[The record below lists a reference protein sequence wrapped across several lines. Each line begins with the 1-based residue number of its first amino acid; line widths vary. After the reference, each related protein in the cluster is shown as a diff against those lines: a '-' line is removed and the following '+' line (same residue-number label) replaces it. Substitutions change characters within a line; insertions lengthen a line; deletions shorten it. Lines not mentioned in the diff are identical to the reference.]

1 MTRIVYKTCMPAPDK
16 PSGKLL
22 VRQGERIFD
31 ESGRDILELADEG
44 GYSVSKVAEDL
55 GMTVREF
62 EGALERCV
70 GIRPKELFRNHRAV
84 TARRLIQEDMDL
96 KEISERLGFR
106 HYSHFASEMKGFYG
120 IPPVQ
125 LQSVVKSRCSGVGS
139 N

>member
-1 MTRIVYKTCMPAPDK
+1 MSSVNK
-16 PSGKLL
+16 PSSNLL
-22 VRQGERIFD
+22 VRKGEGIFD
-31 ESGRDILELADEG
+31 DLGRDILVLADKG
-44 GYSVSKVAEDL
+44 RYSVSKVAGEL

-84 TARRLIQEDMDL
+84 AARRLIQEGIDL
-96 KEISERLGFR
+96 KEISDRLGFR
-106 HYSHFASEMKGFYG
+106 HYSHFAAEMKGFYG

-125 LQSVVKSRCSGVGS
+125 LQTVARSRCNGVGS